1 MLEVDYLGCD
11 VEIGVVVDEGEL
23 MLAGQYRGEQVGNPD
38 GPVPAGSGQ
47 SELGV
52 ERLLPVPGLDAQVLV
67 GGAP

>member
-1 MLEVDYLGCD
+1 MLEVDHFGGD
-11 VEIGVVVDEGEL
+11 VEVGVVVDEGEL
-23 MLAGQYRGEQVGNPD
+23 VLAGQDCGEQVGHAD